1 MTNTLRVIIDQ
12 LEEDIVFGRRRPRER
27 LVEDDLVAEFGAKKH
42 VIRQALADLEQMGL
56 VERIRN
62 KGATVRDYSPDDV
75 RQIFSVRKL
84 LEAEAVRQIALPA
97 DPELIDALEDV
108 FAQHS
113 EAVADADL
121 QRAFHT
127 NIQFHQILFSACGNP
142 YLTEAIK
149 QFALKAHAI
158 RSYSLGDAET
168 LRNARDDHRHM
179 IDALRAGDRDAL
191 VDTCVR
197 HLEPAQ
203 KVYISAYE
211 NFFGPKR
218 QRAN

>member
-1 MTNTLRVIIDQ
+1 MTNTLRAIIDQ

-27 LVEDDLVAEFGAKKH
+27 LVEDDLVAEFDAKKH

-56 VERIRN
+56 VERIKN
-62 KGATVRDYSPDDV
+62 KGAIVRDYSPEDV

-113 EAVADADL
+113 EAVDGADL
-121 QRAFHT
+121 QRAFRT

-158 RSYSLGDAET
+158 RSYSLGDADT
-168 LRNARDDHRHM
+168 LRKARDDHRRM
-179 IDALRAGDRDAL
+179 IDSLRASDRDAL
-191 VDTCVR
+191 VNTCEK

-203 KVYISAYE
+203 KAYITAYE
-211 NFFGPKR
+211 SFFGAKR